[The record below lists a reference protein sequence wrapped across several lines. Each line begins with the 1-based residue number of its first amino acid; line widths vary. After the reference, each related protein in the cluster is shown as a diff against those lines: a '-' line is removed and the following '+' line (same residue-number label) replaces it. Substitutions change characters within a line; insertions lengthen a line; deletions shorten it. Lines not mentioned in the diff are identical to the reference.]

1 MKRRDFLTLA
11 SLLVPAAAAPA
22 ARAAEVGDRVE
33 WRDLQ
38 LLDGTTLPASR
49 LAGRV
54 VVVEFWASWCP
65 FCKRQNPLLEAL
77 YRQHGGRGLEV
88 VTFSIDKDAAKAR
101 AYLADNGYTFPA
113 ALADADTLRR
123 FDLRKGLPVLF
134 VVDGSG
140 RILRREVGEMFEEDV
155 RALARYAVS

>member
-1 MKRRDFLTLA
+1 MKRRRFLSFA
-11 SLLVPAAAAPA
+11 SLLAVAVATGG

-65 FCKRQNPLLEAL
+65 FCKRQNPLVEAL
-77 YRQHGGRGLEV
+77 HREHGGRGLEV
-88 VTFSIDKDAAKAR
+88 LTFTIDKDLAKAR
-101 AYLADNGYTFPA
+101 AYLAENGYTFRA
-113 ALADADTLRR
+113 AAADAETLRR

-134 VVDGSG
+134 VVDGTG
-140 RILRREVGEMFEEDV
+140 RVIRRESGEMFEEDV
-155 RALARYAVS
+155 RALASHAVR